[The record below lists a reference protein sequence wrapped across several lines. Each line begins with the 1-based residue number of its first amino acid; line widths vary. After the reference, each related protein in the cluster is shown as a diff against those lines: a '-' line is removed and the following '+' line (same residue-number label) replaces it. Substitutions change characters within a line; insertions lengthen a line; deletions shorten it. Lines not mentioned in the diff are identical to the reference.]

1 MATVGYYD
9 MSLGQGGSYQVNELT
24 GNGHTAVNI
33 TVPNAAQLAGI
44 DTLYV
49 TNPSNTSFGAEYLA
63 NQAAIAAA
71 VQNGMNLVIFDRFVT
86 NAQTILPGGSAMSV
100 VRNVTSGTTDVNI
113 AAGAP
118 AAFTAG
124 ITNSTFDGGN
134 LSSHGFVTLASLPP
148 GAVPLLTR
156 ANPSQVVA
164 FTYPFGSGT
173 VFYSTIPLDFYSNST
188 SSAITPAEVLTLFG
202 NVVDVVCFAAG
213 TRIMTVLGEKPVED
227 LRPGDLVR
235 VLDGSH
241 QPLRWVGQRRL
252 GKADLLRNPLLYPVK
267 VAAGALGLGLP
278 KRDILVS
285 RQHRMLIASAP
296 LRALTGHSAALV
308 AACKLVGLP
317 GIAVDQSVEEITYFH
332 LLFDRHQVIWAER
345 APSES
350 LLLGPEADKTLT
362 RAQAHDIAMRLPSLA
377 QASTPALPV
386 LTGRIRKSLMLRH
399 QRSGRALIET
409 LPAPRPASPSP
420 LGALGASAQ
429 GIARA
434 AHRTQRILAA
444 SRHQRFAEPAH
455 MHIHRTAVDV
465 DIPAPHAIQEL
476 LAAEHPARTFH
487 QA

>member
-49 TNPSNTSFGAEYLA
+49 TNPSNTNFGAEYLA
-63 NQAAIAAA
+63 NQTAIATA
-71 VQNGMNLVIFDRFVT
+71 VQNGMNLVIFDRNVT
-86 NAQTILPGGSAMSV
+86 NAQTILPGGSAISV
-100 VRNVTSGTTDVNI
+100 VRNVTSGATDVNI

-124 ITNSTFDGGN
+124 ISNATFDGGN
-134 LSSHGFVTLASLPP
+134 LSSHGYVTLASLPP

-156 ANPSQVVA
+156 ANPNQVVA
-164 FTYPFGSGT
+164 FTYPYGSGT

-188 SSAITPAEVLTLFG
+188 NAAITPSEILTLFG
-202 NVVDVVCFAAG
+202 NVVDVLCFAAG
-213 TRIMTVLGEKPVED
+213 TRIMTVLGAKPVED

-252 GKADLLRNPLLYPVK
+252 VKADLRRNPLLYPVK
-267 VAAGALGLGLP
+267 IAAGALGMGLP
-278 KRDILVS
+278 QRDILVS

-317 GIAVDQSVEEITYFH
+317 GIVLDDSVEAVSYIH
-332 LLFDRHQVIWAER
+332 LLFDRHQVIWAEG

-350 LLLGPEADKTLT
+350 LLLGSEADKMLT
-362 RAQAHDIAMRLPSLA
+362 RAQVHDIAMRLPSLA
-377 QASTPALPV
+377 EASTPALPV
-386 LTGRIRKSLMLRH
+386 LTGRIRKSLIQRH
-399 QRSGRALIET
+399 QRSGRPLIES
-409 LPAPRPASPSP
+409 LPAPRPASTSP

-444 SRHQRFAEPAH
+444 SRHQRFAQPAH
-455 MHIHRTAVDV
+455 MHIDRAAVDI
-465 DIPAPHAIQEL
+465 DIPAPHAIQQL